1 MEVRLVLEPI
11 DCVVIEIFEVYSG
24 ICNRIARI
32 LISVRGS
39 DSGNTDE
46 RVKRRRE
53 TGIRILKQAAH
64 SAQLSS
70 YFDLCRTLGVLN
82 AADLPRVEGISEKDM
97 DDIEVRMMGGAPT
110 ANAPA
115 AEDEGN
121 MAIAT
126 MISRKCVLFEDEEHF
141 GNTSLLQSPE

>member
-1 MEVRLVLEPI
+1 
-11 DCVVIEIFEVYSG
+11 
-24 ICNRIARI
+24 
-32 LISVRGS
+32 
-39 DSGNTDE
+39 
-46 RVKRRRE
+46 
-53 TGIRILKQAAH
+53 
-64 SAQLSS
+64 
-70 YFDLCRTLGVLN
+70 
-82 AADLPRVEGISEKDM
+82 M

-141 GNTSLLQSPE
+141 GNTSLLQSPEKRGQSAAATMRSQMANPGPAIGPIQYGNLIDLSRLIHPRTFFPTITTITPLPLRFRFATN

>member
-1 MEVRLVLEPI
+1 MRLVLEPI

-24 ICNRIARI
+24 ICNRISRI

-70 YFDLCRTLGVLN
+70 YFDLC
-82 AADLPRVEGISEKDM
+82 
-97 DDIEVRMMGGAPT
+97 APS
-110 ANAPA
+110 AFSMRRIFPA
-115 AEDEGN
+115 
-121 MAIAT
+121 
-126 MISRKCVLFEDEEHF
+126 SRESQKK
-141 GNTSLLQSPE
+141 TWTT